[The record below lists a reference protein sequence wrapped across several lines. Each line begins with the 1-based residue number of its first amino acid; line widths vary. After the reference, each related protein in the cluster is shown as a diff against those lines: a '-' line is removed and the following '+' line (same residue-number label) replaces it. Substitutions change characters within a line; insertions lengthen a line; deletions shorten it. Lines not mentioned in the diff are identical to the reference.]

1 MSLIQEFSKGFHDAY
16 KSNTATKTGSIND
29 DDLLSI
35 KKSSRGFGGSSSGL
49 TKQQQGLFGEFD
61 SIKKDKQPPLE
72 KHSVVYEKGDDMNV
86 TPVPVPVNKDA
97 ALERIDEDLKAAE
110 IEPIN
115 DVDGRYYAYGGTQ
128 KIGKLGA
135 GAKAEQ
141 RHMIDH
147 AITTEKMYADEAKF
161 DDYDD
166 EGKEEGAAAGVE
178 DTAPGYDEF
187 LEALDK
193 YEKLE
198 RGEAHMERK
207 SAKGALSRLKEN
219 VGRRTRQRISQRI
232 NEDVADSHYQDKKS
246 MKALTTL
253 QDAASTARVNKER
266 HRGKMSDVVEELDVF
281 GKANKKVKQ
290 EVAVAQMEDIAKSR
304 ATRGAFKKLKKRAPG
319 KKIEASESGG
329 AVGSP
334 FADLEDEMFRAA
346 DKTPEKKEEAKE
358 EKKSKSAKKHAR
370 RRQSSKTPI
379 ADRAANWIKNKNYG
393 AMIDYLIK
401 NKVQGYTNEEVAKKK
416 LTNPRGKGAIKQ
428 DFQKYLSTT
437 TEFNT
442 DRVETRSM
450 AAARSLGDEFKSVS

>member
-1 MSLIQEFSKGFHDAY
+1 MSLIQEFSKGFHNAY

-35 KKSSRGFGGSSSGL
+35 NKPFRGFGGSSSGL

-193 YEKLE
+193 YEKIE

-219 VGRRTRQRISQRI
+219 VGRRTRQRI
-232 NEDVADSHYQDKKS
+232 NEDVADYHYQDKKS
-246 MKALTTL
+246 MKALTSL
-253 QDAASTARVNKER
+253 QDAASTARVNKEM
-266 HRGKMSDVVEELDVF
+266 HRGKMEGVLNEVDVR
-281 GKANKKVKQ
+281 GKADKQ
-290 EVAVAQMEDIAKSR
+290 DKQQRAVAQMEDIAKSR

-401 NKVQGYTNEEVAKKK
+401 NKVQGYANEEVARKK

-437 TEFNT
+437 TEINT
-442 DRVETRSM
+442 DRAETRSM
-450 AAARSLGDEFKSVS
+450 AAAARSLGDEFKSVS